1 MPVRLDDIDGAEL
14 LEAERD
20 IQAKLG
26 VDARFDFASLQAI
39 SNIYRAA
46 TAVRNYMERQ
56 LLTDHGLSW
65 GGFTA
70 LFVLWVWGP
79 HESHRL
85 ADECGLAKG
94 TLTGVVA
101 TLEKN
106 GLVQRRRLEDRR
118 RVEVSIT
125 SAGTALIE
133 AIYPDFH
140 AREVELTSALG
151 DVESRQLAAML
162 RSIIV
167 RAAD

>member
-20 IQAKLG
+20 IQSKLA

-46 TAVRNYMERQ
+46 TAVRNYMERH
-56 LLTDHGLSW
+56 LLTEHGLSW

-85 ADECGLAKG
+85 AEECGLAKG

-101 TLEKN
+101 TLEKR
-106 GLVQRRRLEDRR
+106 GLVERRRLADRR

-125 SAGTALIE
+125 DDGTALIE
-133 AIYPDFH
+133 AIYPEFH
-140 AREVELTSALG
+140 AGEVELTADLTE
-151 DVESRQLAAML
+151 VESRQMAAML
-162 RSIIV
+162 RSVIA
-167 RAAD
+167 RASH